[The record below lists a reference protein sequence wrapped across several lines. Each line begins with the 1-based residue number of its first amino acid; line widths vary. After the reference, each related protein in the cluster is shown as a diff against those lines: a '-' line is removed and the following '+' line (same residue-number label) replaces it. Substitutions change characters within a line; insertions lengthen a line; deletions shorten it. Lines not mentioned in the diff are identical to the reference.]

1 MWVVR
6 ATQTYVH
13 GYSER
18 EWQRLT
24 DQAETLAGLLHHDT
38 GYPAGSAVLEAG
50 CGVGAQ
56 TVSLAAR
63 SPDARITAV
72 DISADSLAIA
82 QARVRAAGCN
92 NVVFEQADLYSLRFA
107 HASFDHVFA
116 CFIFEH
122 LSRPQEALTN
132 LRRVI
137 RPGGTL
143 TVIEGDHGS
152 AYFHPDSAH
161 AQQTVECLIELQRR
175 AGGDALIGRRLFPVL
190 AAAGFTDIAV
200 TPRMVYVDASQP
212 RLVDGFTRRTFI
224 AMVEGVREQ
233 ALAAGLIDTD
243 TWTKGIRDLYRT
255 TERDGTFCYAF
266 FKAVAKR

>member
-1 MWVVR
+1 MR
-6 ATQTYVH
+6 DTQAYVH

-18 EWQRLT
+18 EQQRLA
-24 DQAETLAGLLHHDT
+24 DQADTLADLLHHDT
-38 GYPAGSAVLEAG
+38 SYPAGSAVLEAG

-63 SPDARITAV
+63 SPDARIIAI
-72 DISADSLAIA
+72 DLSEESLAIA

-92 NVVFEQADLYSLRFA
+92 NVVFEQADVYSLRFA
-107 HASFDHVFA
+107 RDSFDHVFA
-116 CFIFEH
+116 CFILEH

-132 LRRVI
+132 LRSVI
-137 RPGGTL
+137 KPSGTI

-152 AYFHPDSAH
+152 AYFHPDSLHAH
-161 AQQTVECLIELQRR
+161 KTIECLVELQRR
-175 AGGDALIGRRLFPVL
+175 AGGDALIGRKLFPL
-190 AAAGFTDIAV
+190 LTSAGFRDIAV
-200 TPRMVYVDASQP
+200 TPRMVYVDTSHP

-233 ALAAGLIDTD
+233 ALAAGLIDGE
-243 TWTKGIRDLYRT
+243 TWAKGVRDLYSS
-255 TERDGTFCYAF
+255 TERGGTFCYAF